1 MEPVTPTEPAPA
13 PPGASERIPRA
24 NVRAAALV
32 AATWIV
38 TAIPVMLGVSRC
50 PVARLLHEPCPGCGM
65 TRAIELL
72 MHGELGASLA
82 MHPLAVPTLLV
93 QLAFAVVT
101 VVVTLRRGTPFVL
114 WQVRAAR
121 VTVYAAAIVFGLD
134 LLLWIARFCGAAHGP
149 VPV

>member
-1 MEPVTPTEPAPA
+1 
-13 PPGASERIPRA
+13 
-24 NVRAAALV
+24 
-32 AATWIV
+32 
-38 TAIPVMLGVSRC
+38 
-50 PVARLLHEPCPGCGM
+50 M

-72 MHGELGASLA
+72 LHGDLSASLA

-93 QLAFAVVT
+93 QLVFAILT
-101 VVVTLRRGTPFVL
+101 VVVTLRRGSPFVL

-134 LLLWIARFCGAAHGP
+134 LVLWIARFCGAFHGP

>member
-1 MEPVTPTEPAPA
+1 M
-13 PPGASERIPRA
+13 
-24 NVRAAALV
+24 AAIWL
-32 AATWIV
+32 V
-38 TAIPVMLGVSRC
+38 TAVPVVLGVSRC
-50 PVARLLHEPCPGCGM
+50 PVAQFLHEPCPGCGM

-72 MHGELGASLA
+72 VHGEVGASFA

-93 QLAFAVVT
+93 QLVFAILT
-101 VVVTLRRGTPFVL
+101 VVVTLRRGSPFVL

-134 LLLWIARFCGAAHGP
+134 LLLWIARFCGAANGP